1 MEKVFYNATLPRSGS
16 TLLQNLLAQNPDI
29 YASPTSGL
37 VELIQAAKIP
47 YTDRPE
53 FAALDSQL
61 MKKCFLSYC
70 KGGIEGYCSAVSDKK
85 YVVDKSFSWGREF
98 NLLTMINNQK
108 PKMIIMVRDLREVFA
123 SMEEGYRNS
132 PDKANPNVNW
142 STLANTTLEKRM
154 NSWATS
160 SPLGSSIDAI
170 MELIVQKVDKDVFF
184 LRYEHLCISPKE
196 VMSSLYAYLEIPYF
210 EHNFNDIQ
218 QLTDQNDN
226 MYMFSH
232 KIKPQLKAVPIKSHT
247 VLGQEACNW
256 IYNTYEW
263 FFRYFKYSK

>member
-1 MEKVFYNATLPRSGS
+1 MEKIFYNATLPRSGS

-37 VELIQAAKIP
+37 IELINAAKVP
-47 YTDRPE
+47 YTERPE

-61 MKKCFLSYC
+61 VKKGFLNFC

-85 YVVDKSFSWGREF
+85 YVVDKSFYWSREF
-98 NLLTMINNQK
+98 NLLTMMNNQR

-132 PDKANPNVNW
+132 PDKFNPNVNW
-142 STLANTTLEKRM
+142 STLDNTTLEKRM

-170 MELIVQKVDKDVFF
+170 MEIIVQKVDKDVFF
-184 LRYEHLCISPKE
+184 LRYEHLCTSPKE
-196 VMSSLYAYLEIPYF
+196 VMSSLYYYLEMPYF
-210 EHNFNDIQ
+210 EHNFSDIK

-232 KIKPQLKAVPIKSHT
+232 KIKPQLKLVPLKSQM

-263 FFRYFKYSK
+263 FFKYFKYSK